1 MIGPAQ
7 AAPRDDRNGRVE
19 EGRGWKTERGDGGGK
34 GEKGTE
40 RRGKGMG
47 RGRAAEGK
55 EAGVADKM
63 VSKEEGR
70 INITTCAPTKDIR
83 IGNTLVSEVGGAYN
97 KLRKRPSYI

>member
-7 AAPRDDRNGRVE
+7 AAPKDDCNVGARQ
-19 EGRGWKTERGDGGGK
+19 GRGLKTERGDGEGRGK
-34 GEKGTE
+34 KGKE
-40 RRGKGMG
+40 RGGKGMG
-47 RGRAAEGK
+47 RGRAAGGK

-83 IGNTLVSEVGGAYN
+83 IGNT
-97 KLRKRPSYI
+97 